1 MTDDQ
6 NVYYGDYLQLE
17 KLLDAQKPYSAI
29 KGEEAHDEML
39 FIITHQVYE
48 LWFKQINHE
57 LKLVSR
63 RMGRD
68 HVEERKLGRVVSA
81 LQRIEKIQD
90 ILIKQLCVMETMTPM
105 DFLDFRNLLVPASK
119 VSKVSSFGEIEV
131 RLGLKTNQRKGVDR
145 EYFLGRLSEEDRE
158 RVMKTE
164 SEVSLID
171 AVNDW
176 LERLPFTDAE
186 GFQFWHAYKDAVDN
200 MISEDE
206 EIVRNNKLLTQEQID
221 ANVANLELS
230 RANFNSLFDED
241 IHNEIRESGKRRLS
255 HKATLNALL
264 YFHTGTRLFCRSPS
278 RF

>member
-1 MTDDQ
+1 
-6 NVYYGDYLQLE
+6 
-17 KLLDAQKPYSAI
+17 
-29 KGEEAHDEML
+29 
-39 FIITHQVYE
+39 
-48 LWFKQINHE
+48 
-57 LKLVSR
+57 
-63 RMGRD
+63 
-68 HVEERKLGRVVSA
+68 
-81 LQRIEKIQD
+81 
-90 ILIKQLCVMETMTPM
+90 METMTPM
-105 DFLDFRNLLVPASK
+105 DFLDFRNLLVPASGFQ
-119 VSKVSSFGEIEV
+119 SQQFREIEV

-255 HKATLNALL
+255 HKATLNALFIL
-264 YFHTGTRLFCRSPS
+264 SYRDEAILSQPFQILTSLMNIDENFSRWRYRHALMAQRMLGVKVGTGAALGTTT
-278 RF
+278 